1 VVGEEEICE
10 VTVSNTGLGD
20 LVYSVG
26 VRLVGML
33 DASGE
38 GKLGQGGPDEYGYFW
53 LDTDEPGMAPP
64 EWEDIRPIGTQVTLG
79 DDNGVRSRPCRSS
92 SRSTARRSHRSAYVP
107 TGI

>member
-1 VVGEEEICE
+1 MARAWKPPLPHYQGLLPACYRCRSDEIH
-10 VTVSNTGLGD
+10 VDLWWARGDLRSHRQHTGLGD

-64 EWEDIRPIGTQVTLG
+64 EWKT
-79 DDNGVRSRPCRSS
+79 
-92 SRSTARRSHRSAYVP
+92 
-107 TGI
+107 